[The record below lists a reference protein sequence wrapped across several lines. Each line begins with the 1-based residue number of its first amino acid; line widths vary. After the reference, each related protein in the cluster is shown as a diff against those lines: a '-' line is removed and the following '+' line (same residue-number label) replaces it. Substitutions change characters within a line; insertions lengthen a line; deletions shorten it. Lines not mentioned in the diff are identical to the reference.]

1 MQAMPSA
8 LLENAMNDNLVEILI
23 YLYENYLFSDSE
35 PLSPDQ
41 DMIRDELQMAGFNES
56 EIKRAFNWLDELT
69 CHPFYGTPTDTQPPC
84 TTRIYSTDEMQ
95 QLDIECRGLLL
106 SLQQNGILDDAC
118 REMVIERA
126 LALSPESLL
135 ADDLKWII
143 LLVLMNQPD
152 NEEAFNR
159 MEDMVYRVNTRSIH

>member
-1 MQAMPSA
+1 MH
-8 LLENAMNDNLVEILI
+8 DNLVEILI
-23 YLYENYLFSDSE
+23 YLYENYLFSENES
-35 PLSPDQ
+35 LSPDQ

-69 CHPFYGTPTDTQPPC
+69 CHPFYVASSDTRPSYS
-84 TTRIYSTDEMQ
+84 TRIYSTEEMQ
-95 QLDIECRGLLL
+95 QLDIECRGLLM

-152 NEEAFNR
+152 NDEAFNR
-159 MEDMVYRVNTRSIH
+159 MQDMVYRVNTQSIH